1 VKAGPSTNST
11 QDKLQNQMTLKQTIE
26 PSQAYSFDNPQA
38 RELRC
43 AIGEMVCVNCVPMYT
58 VEKPGFCRL
67 LN

>member
-1 VKAGPSTNST
+1 
-11 QDKLQNQMTLKQTIE
+11 MKQTIE

-38 RELRC
+38 RELCC

-67 LN
+67 LTHRILKWVNLTHFYQY